1 MSPAAL
7 LGWILAIG
15 PILVGGV
22 ALVFTVYRWRRERRP
37 KLLVRL
43 NREPH
48 HEAIGATEG
57 IYQAYAKIW
66 IEVYNDG
73 TRAAEQVAVESKAD
87 YGGPKRESSDLPAK
101 IDLRVGFLQAGES
114 NSVLL
119 GRDNDVRF
127 PHPGLP
133 PFTVV
138 ARCKGFRCR
147 WEFTLDPHG
156 VLP

>member
-1 MSPAAL
+1 M
-7 LGWILAIG
+7 AIG
-15 PILVGGV
+15 PIFVTGV

-48 HEAIGATEG
+48 HEAIGTTEG
-57 IYQAYAKIW
+57 IYQAFANIW

-73 TRAAEQVAVESKAD
+73 TRAAEQVAVESRAD
-87 YGGPKRESSDLPAK
+87 YGGLKRESSDLPEK
-101 IDLRVGFLQAGES
+101 IDFRVGFLQPGES
-114 NSVLL
+114 NAVLL

-147 WEFTLDPHG
+147 WEFTLNPRD